1 MSSVL
6 YIQFPD
12 DFENQYTKY
21 KENILGISTAVNIP
35 PKPAALPSPKNKVLT
50 VQLKHGSLTLNESA
64 GWVQLNDV
72 KADINPMSKEFAVLR
87 TLMSND
93 EYLATYTDLLGEKPS
108 KYAKRNLGFTIK
120 RIKVILGILPKD
132 KTVNQD
138 CILNI
143 KEHGYKLLT

>member
-1 MSSVL
+1 MSVL

-12 DFENQYTKY
+12 DFEDRYTKFTE
-21 KENILGISTAVNIP
+21 KILGSSTAVNISS
-35 PKPAALPSPKNKVLT
+35 KPTALPSPKNKVLT

-72 KADINPMSKEFAVLR
+72 KTDINPLSKEFAVLR

-108 KYAKRNLGFTIK
+108 KYAKRNLGFVIK
-120 RIKVILGILPKD
+120 HIKVILGILPKD

-138 CILNI
+138 CIVNI
-143 KEHGYKLLT
+143 KAHGYKLLT